1 VSKSNS
7 FPAWPCCKVLRIM
20 FLLVRHSFGCW
31 FGKIAAMLK
40 NYLLVAFRNLTRNK
54 AFSAINILGLALG
67 LTCSLFIGLWV
78 HDERNMDRFNV
89 HSDRLYTLY
98 QRQHT
103 GGIIK
108 PQYNQPGIMADE
120 MKRVLPEVQ
129 YASGVTH
136 EEVNTFE
143 GNKKILKENGIYAG
157 EDFFTMFTY
166 PLLEGDKA
174 TVLSQSPNIAISRKM
189 ATDLFGDPHAAIGQ
203 PLQLNNGVT
212 MKVTGVFENVP
223 DNASNKFDY
232 VINWRFFLNGHKN
245 MQSWNN
251 TGVYCFVMLKEGAD
265 PAKFGKEVAHFLDK
279 YAHHENGY
287 WVEMAIQRWDE
298 MYLHNRF
305 NAEAQ
310 LEGGRIEYVRL
321 FTIVAVF
328 ILLIACINFMNIT
341 TARSSKRAKEIGV
354 RKVVGAMRIALI
366 RQFVGEAM
374 MLAFVSMLAA
384 LLLLTLLLPAFNM
397 LTEKH
402 ITFPSGVAF
411 WTGILGVALVTGF
424 ISGSYPALFLSS
436 FRPVTV
442 LKGALKLGRGNLLF
456 RKGLVVFQFVIS
468 IVLIVGTIVVSRQV
482 NYIRTTDI
490 GYDKENLLYIPL
502 EGDLNGKYNLFKQ
515 EMLKLSGVKSVSHIG
530 DPPTN
535 ITSSTWGIDWEGK
548 DPNSKP
554 TFGDEEVAYDFAQTM
569 GIQVVQGHDFRKDM
583 ATDSIGY
590 ILNEEAARIVG
601 YKDPIGK
608 PFTMWGR
615 KATIIGVVKDF
626 NFNSLHIPIRPFILY
641 LGDNPWGGTT
651 LVRTEPGK
659 TRQVLDGLAAL
670 WKRMNPQFP
679 FTYQFSDEEY
689 DKLYKSELMA
699 ARLSNWFAGLA
710 IVISCLGL
718 LGLAMFTAEQR
729 TKEIGIRKVLGASVG
744 SVFRL
749 LSGEFLMLV
758 FLSLLIA
765 TPVAWLAMS
774 KWLQDYAYHTNVSW
788 WMFGLAG
795 VTALLITLLTIGF
808 QTIKAALNNPVKSLR
823 TE

>member
-1 VSKSNS
+1 M
-7 FPAWPCCKVLRIM
+7 LR
-20 FLLVRHSFGCW
+20 H
-31 FGKIAAMLK
+31 
-40 NYLLVAFRNLTRNK
+40 YLLVAYRNLTRNK

-78 HDERNMDRFNV
+78 HDERSVDQFNI
-89 HSDRLYTLY
+89 HSDRLYAIY

-108 PQYNQPGIMADE
+108 PQYNQPGILADE
-120 MKRVLPEVQ
+120 LKRVLPEVQ
-129 YASGVTH
+129 YASGVTPD
-136 EEVNTFE
+136 EVNTFE
-143 GNKKILKENGIYAG
+143 GNNKILKEDGIYAG
-157 EDFFTMFTY
+157 KDFFTMFTY

-174 TVLSQSPNIAISRKM
+174 TVLSESPNIAISRKM
-189 ATDLFGDPHAAIGQ
+189 ATDLFGSPHAAIGQ
-203 PLQLNNGVT
+203 PMLLNNGST
-212 MKVTGVFENVP
+212 MKITGVFENVP
-223 DNASNKFDY
+223 ENASSQFDY
-232 VINWRFFLNGHKN
+232 VINWEFFLKGHKN
-245 MQSWNN
+245 MQSYNN
-251 TGVYCFVMLKEGAD
+251 TGVHCYVMLREGAD
-265 PAKFGKEVAHFLDK
+265 PAKFGKEIVHFLDK
-279 YAHHENGY
+279 YAHHEKGY
-287 WVEMAIQRWDE
+287 WVELETQRWDE

-305 NAEAQ
+305 NDEAQ

-321 FTIVAVF
+321 FSIVAVF

-341 TARSSKRAKEIGV
+341 TARSAKRAKEIGV
-354 RKVVGAMRIALI
+354 RKVVGAMRMALI
-366 RQFVGEAM
+366 RQFIGEAM
-374 MLAFVSMLAA
+374 LLAFISMFVA
-384 LLLLTLLLPAFNM
+384 LLLLALLLPAFNM

-402 ITFPSGVAF
+402 IAFPSGVAF
-411 WTGILGVALVTGF
+411 WTGILGVALVTGC
-424 ISGSYPALFLSS
+424 IAGSYPALFLSS
-436 FRPVTV
+436 FRPVSV
-442 LKGALKLGRGNLLF
+442 LKGTAGIQGIQRFRTRRSVSKQLRRSSLKLGRGNLLF
-456 RKGLVVFQFVIS
+456 RKGLVVFQFVVS

-482 NYIRTTDI
+482 NYIRTKDI
-490 GYDKENLLYIPL
+490 GYAKENLLYIPL

-515 EMLKLSGVKSVSHIG
+515 EMLRLPGVKSVSHIG

-554 TFGDEEVAYDFAQTM
+554 TFGDEEVAYDFAKTM
-569 GIQVVQGHDFRKDM
+569 DIQVLQGHDFRKDM

-590 ILNEEAARIVG
+590 ILNEEAVRIVG

-659 TRQVLDGLAAL
+659 TRQVLDGVAAL

-749 LSGEFLMLV
+749 LSGEFLLLV
-758 FLSLLIA
+758 FLSLVIA
-765 TPVAWLAMS
+765 TPLAWLAMS
-774 KWLQDYAYHTNVSW
+774 KWLQDYAYHTNISW
-788 WMFGLAG
+788 WMFVLAG
-795 VTALLITLLTIGF
+795 VAALVITFLTIGF
-808 QTIKAALNNPVKSLR
+808 QTVRAALNNPVTSLR
-823 TE
+823 SE

>member
-1 VSKSNS
+1 M
-7 FPAWPCCKVLRIM
+7 AA
-20 FLLVRHSFGCW
+20 FLQ
-31 FGKIAAMLK
+31 IAAMLK
-40 NYLLVAFRNLTRNK
+40 NYLLVAYRNLTRNK
-54 AFSAINILGLALG
+54 AFSTINILGLALG

-78 HDERNMDRFNV
+78 HDERNMDQFNV
-89 HSDRLYTLY
+89 HSDRLYTFY
-98 QRQHT
+98 QQQHT

-120 MKRVLPEVQ
+120 IKRVLPEVQ
-129 YASGVTH
+129 YASSVTH
-136 EEVNTFE
+136 NEVNTFE
-143 GNKKILKENGIYAG
+143 ANNKILKEDGIYAG
-157 EDFFTMFTY
+157 NDFFTMFTY

-174 TVLSQSPNIAISRKM
+174 TVLSESPNIAISRKM
-189 ATDLFGDPHAAIGQ
+189 ATDLFGSPHAAIGQ
-203 PLQLNNGVT
+203 PLRLNNDLT

-223 DNASNKFDY
+223 DNASSRFDY
-232 VINWRFFLNGHKN
+232 VINWGFFLKGHKH
-245 MQSWNN
+245 MQSWGN
-251 TGVYCFVMLKEGAD
+251 TGVLCSVMLKGGVD
-265 PAKFGKEVAHFLDK
+265 PGKFGREVSHFLDK
-279 YAHHENGY
+279 YNHYDKGY
-287 WVEMAIQRWDE
+287 WVELQIQRWDE
-298 MYLHNRF
+298 MYLNNRF
-305 NAEAQ
+305 NDEAQ

-321 FTIVAVF
+321 FSIVAVF

-341 TARSSKRAKEIGV
+341 TARSAKRAKEIGV

-374 MLAFVSMLAA
+374 MLAFISMAVA
-384 LLLLTLLLPAFNM
+384 LLLLAMLLPAFNM

-402 ITFPSGVAF
+402 IAFPSGIVF

-436 FRPVTV
+436 FRPVSV
-442 LKGALKLGRGNLLF
+442 LKGTLKLGRGNLLF
-456 RKGLVVFQFVIS
+456 RKGLVVFQFVVS
-468 IVLIVGTIVVSRQV
+468 IVLIVGTIVVSKQV
-482 NYIRTTDI
+482 NYIRTKDL
-490 GYDKENLLYIPL
+490 GYDKDNLLYIPL

-515 EMLKLSGVKSVSHIG
+515 EVLNLPGVKYVSHIG

-535 ITSSTWGIDWEGK
+535 ITSGTWGIDWEGK

-554 TFGDEEVAYDFAQTM
+554 TFGDEEVAYDFTKTM
-569 GIQVVQGHDFRKDM
+569 DIQVVQGHDFRKDM

-608 PFTMWGR
+608 SFTMWGR
-615 KATIIGVVKDF
+615 KATIVGVVKDF

-651 LVRTEPGK
+651 LIRMEPGK
-659 TRQVLDGLAAL
+659 TRPVLDGLAAL
-670 WKRMNPQFP
+670 WKQMNPKFP

-699 ARLSNWFAGLA
+699 ARLSNWFAALA
-710 IVISCLGL
+710 IIISCLGL

-749 LSGEFLMLV
+749 LSGEFLALV

-765 TPVAWLAMS
+765 TPLAWLAMS
-774 KWLQDYAYHTNVSW
+774 KWLQDYAYHTNISW
-788 WMFGLAG
+788 WMFVLAG
-795 VTALLITLLTIGF
+795 VAALVITFLTIGF
-808 QTIKAALNNPVKSLR
+808 QTIKTALNNPVKSLR
-823 TE
+823 AE

>member
-1 VSKSNS
+1 
-7 FPAWPCCKVLRIM
+7 
-20 FLLVRHSFGCW
+20 
-31 FGKIAAMLK
+31 MLK
-40 NYLLVAFRNLTRNK
+40 NYLLVALRNLTRNK
-54 AFSAINILGLALG
+54 AFSVINILGLALG
-67 LTCSLFIGLWV
+67 LTCSLFIALWV
-78 HDERNMDRFNV
+78 HDERSVDQFNV

-108 PQYNQPGIMADE
+108 PQYNQQGIMADE
-120 MKRVLPEVQ
+120 LKRVLPDVQ

-136 EEVNTFE
+136 NEVNTFE
-143 GNKKILKENGIYAG
+143 ANNKILKEDGVYAG

-166 PLLEGDKA
+166 PLLEGDKG
-174 TVLSQSPNIAISRKM
+174 TVLSQSPNIAISHKM
-189 ATDLFGDPHAAIGQ
+189 ATDLFGSAHAAIGQ
-203 PLQLNNGVT
+203 PLRFNNWVT
-212 MKVTGVFENVP
+212 LKITGVFENVP
-223 DNASNKFDY
+223 ENASSQFDY
-232 VINWRFFLNGHKN
+232 VINYKFFLKGHEH
-245 MQSWNN
+245 MQSWGN
-251 TGVYCFVMLKEGAD
+251 TGVPCFVMLKEGVD
-265 PAKFGKEVAHFLDK
+265 PAKFGREVAHFLDK
-279 YAHHENGY
+279 YSHFDKGY
-287 WVEMAIQRWDE
+287 WVELGIQRWDE

-305 NAEAQ
+305 NDEGQ

-321 FTIVAVF
+321 FSIVAVF

-341 TARSSKRAKEIGV
+341 TARSAKRAKEIGV
-354 RKVVGAMRIALI
+354 RKVVGAMRMALI
-366 RQFVGEAM
+366 RQFIGEAM
-374 MLAFVSMLAA
+374 MLAFISMSVA
-384 LLLLTLLLPAFNM
+384 LLLLAILLPAFNT

-402 ITFPSGVAF
+402 IVFPSGVVF
-411 WTGILGVALVTGF
+411 WTGILGIAVVTGF

-436 FRPVTV
+436 FRPVSV
-442 LKGALKLGRGNLLF
+442 LKGGLKLGRGNLLF
-456 RKGLVVFQFVIS
+456 RKGLVVFQFVVS
-468 IVLIVGTIVVSRQV
+468 IVLIVGTIVVSKQV
-482 NYIRTTDI
+482 SYIRTKDL
-490 GYDKENLLYIPL
+490 GYDKDNLLYIPL

-515 EMLKLSGVKSVSHIG
+515 EALKLPGVQYVSHIG

-535 ITSSTWGIDWEGK
+535 ITSGTWGIDWEGK

-554 TFGDEEVAYDFAQTM
+554 TFGDEEVAYEFAKTM
-569 GIQVVQGHDFRKDM
+569 NIQVVQGHDFRKDM

-601 YKDPIGK
+601 YKDPVGRS
-608 PFTMWGR
+608 FTMWGR

-659 TRQVLDGLAAL
+659 TRQVLDGLAGL
-670 WKRMNPQFP
+670 WKRMNPKFP

-749 LSGEFLMLV
+749 LSGEFLVLV

-765 TPVAWLAMS
+765 TPLSWLAMS
-774 KWLQDYAYHTNVSW
+774 KWLQDYAYHTNISW
-788 WMFGLAG
+788 WMFVLAG
-795 VTALLITLLTIGF
+795 VAALFVTFLTIGW

>member
-1 VSKSNS
+1 
-7 FPAWPCCKVLRIM
+7 
-20 FLLVRHSFGCW
+20 
-31 FGKIAAMLK
+31 MLK

-67 LTCSLFIGLWV
+67 LTCSLFIGAWV
-78 HDERNMDRFNV
+78 HDERSVDQFNI
-89 HSDRLYTLY
+89 HSDRLYAIY

-103 GGIIK
+103 GGVLK
-108 PQYNQPGIMADE
+108 MQYTNQGVMADE
-120 MKRVLPEVQ
+120 MKRMLPEVQ
-129 YASGVTH
+129 YASGVTSS
-136 EEVNTFE
+136 ETNTFE
-143 GNKKILKENGIYAG
+143 GNNKILKEDGIYAG
-157 EDFFTMFTY
+157 QDFFTMFTY

-189 ATDLFGDPHAAIGQ
+189 ATDLFGNPHAAIGQ
-203 PLQLNNGVT
+203 PLRINNGLT
-212 MKVTGVFENVP
+212 MKITGVFENVP
-223 DNASNKFDY
+223 DNASSQFDY
-232 VINWRFFLNGHKN
+232 VINYKFFLKGHEH
-245 MQSWNN
+245 MQSWDN
-251 TGVYCFVMLKEGAD
+251 TGVYCYVMLKEGAD
-265 PAKFGKEVAHFLDK
+265 PAKFDKEISRFLDK
-279 YAHHENGY
+279 YAHHEKGY
-287 WVEMAIQRWDE
+287 WVELGTQRWDE
-298 MYLHNRF
+298 MYLHNRW
-305 NAEAQ
+305 NEEGQ

-321 FTIVAVF
+321 FSIVAIF

-341 TARSSKRAKEIGV
+341 TARSAKRAKEIGV

-374 MLAFVSMLAA
+374 MLAFISMFVA
-384 LLLLTLLLPAFNM
+384 LLLLALLLPAFNM

-402 ITFPSGVAF
+402 IAFPSGIAF
-411 WTGILGVALVTGF
+411 WTGILGVALVTGC
-424 ISGSYPALFLSS
+424 IAGSYPALFLSS
-436 FRPVTV
+436 FRPVSV
-442 LKGALKLGRGNLLF
+442 LKGTLKLGRGNLLF
-456 RKGLVVFQFVIS
+456 RKGLVVFQFVVS

-482 NYIRTTDI
+482 NYIRTKDI
-490 GYDKENLLYIPL
+490 GYDKDNLVYIPL
-502 EGDLNGKYNLFKQ
+502 EGDLNGKFNLFKE
-515 EMLKLSGVKSVSHIG
+515 EMLKLPGIKYVSHIG
-530 DPPTN
+530 DPPTD
-535 ITSSTWGIDWEGK
+535 IGSATWGIDWEGK

-554 TFGDEEVAYDFAQTM
+554 TFGDEGVTYDFAKTM
-569 GIQVVQGHDFRKDM
+569 NIQVAKGHDFRKDM

-608 PFTMWGR
+608 PFIMWGR
-615 KATIIGVVKDF
+615 KATIVGVVKDF

-641 LGDNPWGGTT
+641 LESNPWGGTT

-659 TRQVLDGLAAL
+659 TRQVLDGVAAL

-758 FLSLLIA
+758 CLSLLIA
-765 TPVAWLAMS
+765 TPLAWLAMS
-774 KWLQDYAYHTNVSW
+774 KWLQDYAYHTNISW
-788 WMFGLAG
+788 WMFALAG
-795 VTALLITLLTIGF
+795 VAALLITFLTIGF